1 MPPKPTPPIRPT
13 LRSWLL
19 QRPAPLQPSIPEE
32 IPLPSRTN
40 NPEESGRRTVPPRP
54 YAAEEISLPI
64 RTESLDALSD
74 RPASPLPVPS
84 HKIRRPSRAEKFLKA
99 GAFNLFAWALL
110 AVYLLPVA
118 FAVTTAFKPSEQLD
132 DPGAPWYPSRKITA
146 IYQDQAYPLVRVSTG
161 AGVRELVLF
170 EQGPASSLFL
180 DPQNPTAG
188 PFEGFGPPQSLKPVY
203 VPDFVWDNFR
213 PLFETLSFPVMLRNT
228 LILVVVGGIGVLLS
242 SVLVAYG
249 FSRFRLPGGD
259 LLFYILIT
267 TILIPEKVTFIPI
280 FFFYVNVMHWQGTY
294 IPLLAYLFFGSPV
307 FIFLLRQNFR
317 TIPVETEEAAMLD
330 GAGPLRR
337 LWSIVLPQ
345 CWPAVITVSL
355 LQFFYTWNETRL
367 ASLYLGPNPS
377 LYPLSFGIS
386 VFVSSMPIQN
396 LIESGTLVVLAIP
409 FLVLVLSQR
418 LFMRSMV
425 ITGME
430 KR

>member
-1 MPPKPTPPIRPT
+1 MPPKPNPSIQPASRPWS
-13 LRSWLL
+13 LR
-19 QRPAPLQPSIPEE
+19 RPAASQTYTPEE

-40 NPEESGRRTVPPRP
+40 SPEESLRTAIPPQP
-54 YAAEEISLPI
+54 YAAEEISLPL

-74 RPASPLPVPS
+74 QPESPGPVSS
-84 HKIRRPSRAEKFLKA
+84 HKIHRPSRVENFLRA
-99 GAFNLFAWALL
+99 GSFNLFAWALL
-110 AVYLLPVA
+110 AVYLLPIA
-118 FAVTTAFKPSEQLD
+118 SAVTTAFKPTDQLE
-132 DPGAPWYPSRKITA
+132 DPDAPWYPSRKLTA
-146 IYQDQAYPLVRVSTG
+146 IYQDQAYPLVRVST
-161 AGVRELVLF
+161 ATGVRELVLIQ
-170 EQGPASSLFL
+170 QGPTSSLFL

-188 PFEGFGPPQSLKPVY
+188 PIEGIGPSQLLKAIY
-203 VPDFVWDNFR
+203 EPDIVWDNFK
-213 PLFETLSFPVMLRNT
+213 PLFETMSFPVMLRNT
-228 LILVVVGGIGVLLS
+228 LILVVVGGIGVLIS
-242 SVLVAYG
+242 SILVAYG

-259 LLFYILIT
+259 LLFYILIA

-317 TIPVETEEAAMLD
+317 TIPIETEEAAMLD

-337 LWSIVLPQ
+337 LWSIVLPL

-367 ASLYLGPNPS
+367 ASLYLGPNPN

-386 VFVSSMPIQN
+386 VFNSAHPIQN
-396 LIESGTLVVLAIP
+396 LIESGTIVVLAIP
-409 FLVLVLSQR
+409 LVVLIISQR